1 MDLTKYND
9 LSGQLRDDRHVD
21 LAGEVFDVISTD
33 YEGIRLNYFGGTIA
47 KHGLMVNNSRIDEL
61 HKRIKKHTSDIIELL
76 LNNHQKLIALYIM
89 HKNKHISDVNSGLGR
104 HPRNTLPILK
114 RKRNEKEHPKL
125 NAFFHADELKL
136 TPESDINSFF
146 KACAK
151 DADIDFK
158 DADIDFV
165 EINRNITIESSD
177 YNGDF
182 DVDYFTTTYYYRPS
196 GNTGN
201 DSYSTYDTGY
211 VTEMNQR
218 INQYVTTWRS
228 VEITSSS
235 TTGSSFHTYWS
246 Y

>member
-9 LSGQLRDDRHVD
+9 LSGQLRDDRRVD

-47 KHGLMVNNSRIDEL
+47 KHGLMVKNSRIDDL

-89 HKNKHISDVNSGLGR
+89 HKNEHISDVNSGLGR
-104 HPRNTLPILK
+104 HPRNTLPIF
-114 RKRNEKEHPKL
+114 KRNEKEHPKL

-136 TPESDINSFF
+136 TPEPDINSFF

-151 DADIDFK
+151 DADIDF
-158 DADIDFV
+158 V
-165 EINRNITIESSD
+165 EINRSITVESSSC
-177 YNGDF
+177 NGDF
-182 DVDYFTTTYYYRPS
+182 DTEYFNNTYYYRPS

-201 DSYSTYDTGY
+201 VSYSIYDTGY

-218 INQYVTTWRS
+218 IDQYVATWRS

-235 TTGSSFHTYWS
+235 TTGSGFHSYWS